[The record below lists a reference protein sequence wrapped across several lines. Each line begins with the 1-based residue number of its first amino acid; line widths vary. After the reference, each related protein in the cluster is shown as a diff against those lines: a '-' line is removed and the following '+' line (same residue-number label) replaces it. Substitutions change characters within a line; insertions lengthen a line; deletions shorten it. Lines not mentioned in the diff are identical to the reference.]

1 MKEKTFMIILYLVV
15 LGTVFYLGVL
25 ACAIFWRGVF

>member
-1 MKEKTFMIILYLVV
+1 MKEKTIMLLVYLCALIMIIYI
-15 LGTVFYLGVL
+15 GVL